1 MEVCVRESDHE
12 KERQREK
19 EEDGKRKRVKEKDWS
34 SQKIAFDPIK
44 IFFENKYQVY
54 IKNNQRE
61 RERQTETEWDIER
74 E

>member
-44 IFFENKYQVY
+44 IFFENKY
-54 IKNNQRE
+54 
-61 RERQTETEWDIER
+61 
-74 E
+74 